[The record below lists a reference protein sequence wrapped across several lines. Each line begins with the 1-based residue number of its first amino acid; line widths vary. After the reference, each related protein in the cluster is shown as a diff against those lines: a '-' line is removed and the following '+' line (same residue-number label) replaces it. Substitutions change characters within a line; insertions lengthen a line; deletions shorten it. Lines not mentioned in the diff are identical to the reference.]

1 MRHYILKLRY
11 LRKLETARTISKGYC
26 KNCLRIHL
34 VLSSLTWVLSDCIES
49 TDAGSLIEYVEEGAD
64 VVLGPACSAS
74 AIISGTVAKYYDFP
88 IVVWAGMFSSTLLN
102 NDDYPTV
109 MASTWSSI
117 NQARTLTR
125 LFQKYHWNNIAVV
138 YYAARSEMLPRC
150 SLIISDLEV
159 I

>member
-1 MRHYILKLRY
+1 
-11 LRKLETARTISKGYC
+11 
-26 KNCLRIHL
+26 
-34 VLSSLTWVLSDCIES
+34 
-49 TDAGSLIEYVEEGAD
+49 
-64 VVLGPACSAS
+64 
-74 AIISGTVAKYYDFP
+74 
-88 IVVWAGMFSSTLLN
+88 MFSSTLLN